1 MVCITIHPKVKV
13 SEVHSNCIFKINL
26 FFKIIGKAKT
36 IGHKSELSIMSTE
49 AISSDVR
56 SKISLFLTR
65 NFPQIAMHG
74 GDAAIEEIN
83 LETGEVWIRL
93 GGMCSGC
100 GISPMTIQ
108 AIRHRLVMEI
118 PEINE
123 VYATSGGGY
132 DFDPFGHQEEEEDFP
147 DVPF

>member
-1 MVCITIHPKVKV
+1 
-13 SEVHSNCIFKINL
+13 
-26 FFKIIGKAKT
+26 
-36 IGHKSELSIMSTE
+36 MSTE